1 MKSSRSPI
9 SLFHGGLAALLIA
22 GATLSGCTD
31 NASVQTPNEQ
41 DVQAATEVMASTLS
55 DQEDGVVASM
65 YDATSVATPTG
76 MTPMSSAN
84 NTGNTYTITA
94 QNGPNGNGNGNGKGN
109 GPMHGRSSNYTYTYD
124 PATGIHHITF
134 TRDITRANFE
144 KTLNAD
150 LQFIYR
156 DSLGNFVEHPRLDG
170 FQSLGSVDFIGK
182 KEGSAQNQRRNS
194 TFSRIDTLY
203 YSNLQQSS
211 DAITINGAHHG
222 EGDMIVNPGSG
233 STIERK
239 YKVYLEF
246 TDVSIARS
254 SIINQDLE
262 QGVTGTLTY
271 DVYIYHDNNGVVTE
285 NTISGNAL
293 MTGDGSALLKF
304 KGWRPQYLIKLATGD
319 ITQQ

>member
-1 MKSSRSPI
+1 MKSSRSPKSI
-9 SLFHGGLAALLIA
+9 FYGGMAALIIA

-41 DVQAATEVMASTLS
+41 DVEAAAQVMASTLS

-76 MTPMSSAN
+76 MTPMASSN
-84 NTGNTYTITA
+84 NTSDSYTTA
-94 QNGPNGNGNGNGKGN
+94 AIQSGPNGNGNGNG
-109 GPMHGRSSNYTYTYD
+109 PMHGRSGNYTYTYD

-134 TRDITRANFE
+134 TRDVTRANFE

-150 LQFIYR
+150 LQIIYR
-156 DSLGNFVEHPRLDG
+156 DSLGNFIEHPRQDG

-182 KEGSAQNQRRNS
+182 KEGSAQNLRRNS
-194 TFSRIDTLY
+194 TFTRIDTLY

-211 DAITINGAHHG
+211 DAITINGTHHG
-222 EGDMIVNPGSG
+222 EGDMTVNAVSG
-233 STIERK
+233 SSIERK

-246 TDVSIARS
+246 TDVSIAKS

-271 DVYIYHDNNGVVTE
+271 DVYIYHDKNGVVTE
-285 NTISGNAL
+285 NTLSGTVL

-304 KGWRPQYLIKLATGD
+304 KGWRPQYLIKLTTGD
-319 ITQQ
+319 VTQQ